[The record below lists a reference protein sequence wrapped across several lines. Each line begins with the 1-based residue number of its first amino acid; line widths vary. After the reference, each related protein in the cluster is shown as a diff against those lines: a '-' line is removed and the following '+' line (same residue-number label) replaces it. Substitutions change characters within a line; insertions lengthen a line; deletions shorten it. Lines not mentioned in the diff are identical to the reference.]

1 MGDAGWDNVHR
12 VVDGRVAGIILNE
25 EEVTRIRACW
35 LATSKAFRS
44 PS

>member
-1 MGDAGWDNVHR
+1 MGVGGWDNVHR
-12 VVDGRVAGIILNE
+12 AVDGRVEGIILNE
-25 EEVTRIRACW
+25 EEVARIRACW